1 MIKNYL
7 KIALRNIKRH
17 KGFAFLNI
25 FGLSVGLAACL
36 LLFIVIRYENS
47 YDKFLPEHESV
58 YHIATQ
64 DKTADGL
71 FHTPGIPFPALDAV
85 RLDIP
90 QVTTGA
96 LYASYGSQISVLG
109 KTPNDPATKKF
120 MEGSGIFYAD
130 PEFFKIFQYKW
141 LQGTPEVLK
150 EPNVTVLSQKA
161 AEKYFGSWKDAIGQY
176 IRMDNAIDYKVS
188 GILENPPA
196 NTDFPLAVVHS
207 LITSRNNA
215 RATQYSTDW
224 GSTTSNFQL
233 YMKLPAGVSQA
244 AVNRQL
250 QIFSDKHYENKN
262 SSNKRLNFLRPLEDV
277 HFDTRFGNLGTHVIS
292 RSTLWTL
299 TLIGVFIMLMACIN
313 FINLSTSQAINRSK
327 EIGVRKVLG
336 SRRKDLFWQMMGETG
351 IIVFI
356 SLVLSF
362 VLAVICLPFI
372 THIASIP
379 ESINIFTADILL
391 FAVLTGVVVTL
402 FAGFYPSL
410 ILSGFTPLLALK
422 NKITSAS
429 IGGISLR
436 RGLVITQFVISQVL
450 LIGTIVAIMQMDYV
464 HKADLGFNK
473 EAVLVLSGNADS
485 AINAKQAS
493 FKQELL
499 RVPGVQSVSYSSDM
513 PSSENNWAT
522 NFAFDHK
529 PDAEF
534 SLYLKY
540 ADEDYFKTYGL
551 QLLAGSVY
559 AHSDTVRDV
568 VVNETVLKRLGI
580 KNPQDAVGKELRTG
594 RGPWRTVVGV
604 VKDFKTNSLRE
615 ETKPTMI
622 APRQRDYYNT
632 SVKINSTNLATTRKQ
647 VETLWDKFFPDYAF
661 VSFFMEETIESFYQQ
676 ESQLSLLYKI
686 FAGIAILISCLG
698 LYGLVSF
705 MAVQRT
711 KEVGVRKVLGASVS
725 NIMYLFS
732 KEFTLLILIAFLLAA
747 PLAWYMMNNWL
758 GNFAYRVSMGAGV
771 FVGAVLLS
779 VFIAWVTVGYKSY
792 KAATANPVKSL
803 RAE

>member
-1 MIKNYL
+1 M
-7 KIALRNIKRH
+7 
-17 KGFAFLNI
+17 
-25 FGLSVGLAACL
+25 
-36 LLFIVIRYENS
+36 
-47 YDKFLPEHESV
+47 
-58 YHIATQ
+58 
-64 DKTADGL
+64 
-71 FHTPGIPFPALDAV
+71 
-85 RLDIP
+85 
-90 QVTTGA
+90 
-96 LYASYGSQISVLG
+96 
-109 KTPNDPATKKF
+109 
-120 MEGSGIFYAD
+120 
-130 PEFFKIFQYKW
+130 
-141 LQGTPEVLK
+141 
-150 EPNVTVLSQKA
+150 
-161 AEKYFGSWKDAIGQY
+161 
-176 IRMDNAIDYKVS
+176 
-188 GILENPPA
+188 
-196 NTDFPLAVVHS
+196 
-207 LITSRNNA
+207 
-215 RATQYSTDW
+215 
-224 GSTTSNFQL
+224 
-233 YMKLPAGVSQA
+233 
-244 AVNRQL
+244 
-250 QIFSDKHYENKN
+250 
-262 SSNKRLNFLRPLEDV
+262 
-277 HFDTRFGNLGTHVIS
+277 IS

-356 SLVLSF
+356 SLVLAF
-362 VLAVICLPFI
+362 VLAAICLPFI

-379 ESINIFTADILL
+379 ESLNIFTAEIFF
-391 FAVLTGVVVTL
+391 FAVVTGVVVTL

-473 EAVLVLSGNADS
+473 EAVLILTGNADS
-485 AINAKQAS
+485 AVNAKQAS

-499 RVPGVQSVSYSSDM
+499 KVPGVKSISYSSDM

-522 NFAFDHK
+522 NFAYDHK

-551 QLLAGSVY
+551 ELLAGSVY
-559 AHSDTVRDV
+559 AHSDTIREV
-568 VVNETVLKRLGI
+568 VVNETVLKRLGV
-580 KNPQDAVGKELRTG
+580 KNPQEAVGKELRTG
-594 RGPWRTVVGV
+594 RSPWRTIVGV

-632 SVKINSTNLATTRKQ
+632 SVKINSTNLAATRKQ
-647 VETLWDKFFPDYAF
+647 VEALWDKFFPDYAF

-676 ESQLSLLYKI
+676 ETQLSLLYKI

-732 KEFTLLILIAFLLAA
+732 KEFTLLILIAFIVAA

-758 GNFAYRVSMGAGV
+758 RQFRLPRVDGSRCFCRSRIVISTYCLDHGW
-771 FVGAVLLS
+771 L
-779 VFIAWVTVGYKSY
+779 
-792 KAATANPVKSL
+792 
-803 RAE
+803 